1 MSKEN
6 KSEIITKQAVVL
18 AAGESSRFTP
28 FQRDRHKST
37 FSIFGESIISQTIR
51 SLEQLGFVEVIVA
64 KSPKDKMLEEFLAP
78 LKSVIAIHFVEQEKP
93 LGMGNAL
100 LQVKGQL
107 KERFLLVNPQ
117 QINIED
123 HLSNLKGKAKRSEI
137 NGTSVTLF
145 SQETDQPEKYG
156 MLSLDGN
163 SVRRVVE
170 KPKDLS
176 GLSNQRILG
185 IYILTKDF
193 LEFMEGLPTSEYQ
206 LEEALDK
213 YSRKAR
219 VLAFESKSPALS
231 LKYAWDLFL
240 ITSNRFKNLPD
251 KPQIHIKAQI
261 DPTAKISGQVIVE
274 EGAQIHEYSLITGP
288 CYIGKNVVIGSFC
301 KVRKET
307 VLEEGVEL
315 QNSVDVKRT
324 IIGKGSHIHSGFI
337 GDSIIGENVRIGA
350 NFITANRRLDR
361 QSIYAKI
368 KGVRVDTHS
377 TFFGSLIGDNVSIGI
392 HCGTNPGVII
402 PAGTR
407 ILPGTIVKG

>member
-1 MSKEN
+1 MRKEGE
-6 KSEIITKQAVVL
+6 SEIITNQAVVL

-28 FQRDRHKST
+28 FQRERHKST
-37 FSIFGESIISQTIR
+37 FSIFGEPIISQTIR
-51 SLEQLGFVEVIVA
+51 SLKQLGFVEVVVA
-64 KSPKDKMLEEFLAP
+64 KSPKDKMLEELLAP
-78 LKSVIAIHFVEQEKP
+78 LKSVIAIHFVEQDEP

-100 LQVKGQL
+100 LQVKGLL

-117 QINIED
+117 QINIGD
-123 HLSNLKGKAKRSEI
+123 HLFNLKGQAIKSKI
-137 NGTSVTLF
+137 NGTDVILF
-145 SQETDQPEKYG
+145 SQESDQPEKYG
-156 MLSLDGN
+156 MLSLNGN
-163 SVRRVVE
+163 VVTRVVE

-193 LEFMEGLPTSEYQ
+193 LEFMGELPTSEYQ
-206 LEEALDK
+206 FEEALDK

-219 VLAFESKSPALS
+219 VFAFESKNPALS

-240 ITSNRFKNLPD
+240 ITSNRFKNLPE
-251 KPQIHIKAQI
+251 KPQIHPNAQV
-261 DPTAKISGQVIVE
+261 DQTAKISGQVVIE
-274 EGAQIHEYSLITGP
+274 EGVQIHEYSLIKGP
-288 CYIGKNVVIGSFC
+288 CYIGKNVVIGSYC
-301 KVRKET
+301 KVRGET

-324 IIGKGSHIHSGFI
+324 IIGKGTHIHSGFI

-361 QSIYAKI
+361 QSIYTKI
-368 KGVRVDTHS
+368 KGVRVDTYS

-402 PAGTR
+402 PAGTK